1 MTLAERL
8 SEFVRAAFTGLWVQS
23 FEHDDAIAEIARL
36 CRQQGWNLAAW
47 DIDRGLN
54 LHGRGS
60 ESGHGRQRRRSA
72 VGHPLARGRWPTR
85 TARRS
90 SSCAT
95 STGS

>member
-8 SEFVRAAFTGLWVQS
+8 SEFVRAAFTGLWIQS

-36 CRQQGWNLAAW
+36 CRQQGWTLATW

-54 LHGRGS
+54 LARPGRGLR
-60 ESGHGRQRRRSA
+60 HGRQCQRPA
-72 VGHPLARGRWPTR
+72 GGHPLARGDGQPRR
-85 TARRS
+85 HRRS

-95 STGS
+95 STSS

>member
-23 FEHDDAIAEIARL
+23 FEHDDAVVEVARL

-54 LHGRGS
+54 LHGRGT
-60 ESGHGRQRRRSA
+60 ESGTA
-72 VGHPLARGRWPTR
+72 V
-85 TARRS
+85 TAGD
-90 SSCAT
+90 
-95 STGS
+95 STNTPP